1 MQLPPVRARAVA
13 PEYVVDIA
21 KERPIIDAVRAARAG
36 DGDAVLFVESTYPG
50 GVSGSEA
57 ILDWVDAVRVLC
69 KDKFPDFA
77 KCLLPVWGRDRPV
90 EFPFPML
97 PKKVDVL
104 QRMLDTTSR
113 PPSSL

>member
-1 MQLPPVRARAVA
+1 MQLPPVWPRAIA

-21 KERPIIDAVRAARAG
+21 KERPVVDAVRAARAG
-36 DGDAVLFVESTYPG
+36 DSDAVLFVEGTYPG

-77 KCLLPVWGRDRPV
+77 KCLLPVGGRHRIF
-90 EFPFPML
+90 EFV
-97 PKKVDVL
+97 KIGHI
-104 QRMLDTTSR
+104 LDGID
-113 PPSSL
+113 LG